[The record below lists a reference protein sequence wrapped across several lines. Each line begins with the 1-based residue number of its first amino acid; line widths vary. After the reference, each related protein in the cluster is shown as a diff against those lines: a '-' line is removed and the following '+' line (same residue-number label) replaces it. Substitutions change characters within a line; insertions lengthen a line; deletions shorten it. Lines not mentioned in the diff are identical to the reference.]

1 MAETTSRMPQ
11 YAALLLPSMAE
22 TQPVNGEDSLKPPQR
37 RPPSTNLE
45 PHEID
50 GIFAPFADKPNF
62 IGKYNERSDD
72 SSDPEKILKH
82 RAMWQKAKEVIGD
95 RPFSLTRLAIEAS
108 HDYNYIIIIIYHDD
122 YHY

>member
-11 YAALLLPSMAE
+11 YAAILLPSMAE
-22 TQPVNGEDSLKPPQR
+22 TQPVSGEDSLKPPQR

-62 IGKYNERSDD
+62 MGKYNERSDD
-72 SSDPEKILKH
+72 GSDPQKILKH
-82 RAMWQKAKEVIGD
+82 KDMWVRAKAVIGEG

-108 HDYNYIIIIIYHDD
+108 HDYKYNIIIYHYD